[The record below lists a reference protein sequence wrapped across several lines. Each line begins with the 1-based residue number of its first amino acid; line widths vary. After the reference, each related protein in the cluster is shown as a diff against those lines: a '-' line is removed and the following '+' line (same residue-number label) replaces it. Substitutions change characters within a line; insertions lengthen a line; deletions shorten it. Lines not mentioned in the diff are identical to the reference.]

1 MGQNRVVVGCQW
13 GDEGKGKIVDLLAAK
28 ADVIARFQG
37 GANAGHTIVVGDI
50 KYVLHLIPSGIIHP
64 GKICYIGNGVVLDPF
79 GFKEELDFLT
89 EKNIDYTGRLFVSP
103 AANLVMPYHKLIDA
117 AEEKKRGTG
126 SIGTTARGI
135 GPAYVDKVA
144 RHGIRVIDLL
154 SPDRLRERL
163 DLQKV
168 LKEKYLADSDDE
180 RADLDLIFRQLM
192 EMADLFRELTVDVSL
207 KLQQADSEGK
217 SILFEGAQGALLD
230 VDLGTYPFATSSNT
244 TVGGALT
251 GLGVG
256 TKMIDQTV
264 GVVKAYTT
272 RVGAGPFPTELEGP
286 IGEELRRA
294 GGEFGASTGRP
305 RRCGWLDL
313 VILRHAV
320 RINGVDSI
328 AITKLDVLD
337 GFDEIKV
344 CTAYQLD
351 GKELTEVPLDM
362 ADLVRV
368 KPIYRTFPG
377 WKSETTGVTSFDL
390 LPEKARD
397 YLSFVADDLKVAIL
411 LISTGA
417 KRRETIFV

>member
-1 MGQNRVVVGCQW
+1 MGQNRVVIGCQW

-50 KYVLHLIPSGIIHP
+50 KYILHLIPSGIIHP

-79 GFKEELDFLT
+79 GLKEELDFLT
-89 EKNIDYTGRLFVSP
+89 EKNIDYAGRLFVSP
-103 AANLVMPYHKLIDA
+103 AANLVMPYHKLIDE
-117 AEEKKRGTG
+117 AEEKKRGAR

-144 RHGIRVIDLL
+144 RHGIRVIDLF

-163 DLQKV
+163 DQQRV
-168 LKEKYLADSDDE
+168 LKEKYFTDSSDE

-207 KLQQADSEGK
+207 KLQQADREGK

-256 TKMIDQTV
+256 PKMIDQTV

-272 RVGAGPFPTELEGP
+272 RVGAGPFPTELEDSA
-286 IGEELRRA
+286 GEELRRV
-294 GGEFGASTGRP
+294 GDEFGASTGRP

-313 VILRHAV
+313 VILRHTI

-362 ADLVRV
+362 ADLARV
-368 KPIYRTFPG
+368 KPVYRTFPG
-377 WKSETTGVTSFDL
+377 WKSETTGVISFDQ
-390 LPEKARD
+390 LPEKARN
-397 YLSFVADDLKVAIL
+397 YVSFMADDLKVAIL

>member
-1 MGQNRVVVGCQW
+1 QW

-50 KYVLHLIPSGIIHP
+50 KYILHLIPSGIIHP

-79 GFKEELDFLT
+79 GLKEELDFLT
-89 EKNIDYTGRLFVSP
+89 EKNIDYAGRLFVSP
-103 AANLVMPYHKLIDA
+103 AANLVMPYHKLIDE
-117 AEEKKRGTG
+117 AEEKKRGAR

-144 RHGIRVIDLL
+144 RHGIRVIDLF

-163 DLQKV
+163 DQQRV
-168 LKEKYLADSDDE
+168 LKEKYFTDSSDE

-207 KLQQADSEGK
+207 KLQQADREGK

-256 TKMIDQTV
+256 PKMIDQTV

-272 RVGAGPFPTELEGP
+272 RVGAGPFPTELEDSA
-286 IGEELRRA
+286 GEELRRV
-294 GGEFGASTGRP
+294 GDEFGASTGRP

-313 VILRHAV
+313 VILRHTI

-362 ADLVRV
+362 ADLARV
-368 KPIYRTFPG
+368 KPVYRTFPG
-377 WKSETTGVTSFDL
+377 WKSETTGVISFDQ
-390 LPEKARD
+390 LPEKARN
-397 YLSFVADDLKVAIL
+397 YVSFMADDLKVAIL